1 MSGCGFAKAFVI
13 NYMEELVEEY
23 RDAQKTLAKI
33 EDELIGLD

>member
-1 MSGCGFAKAFVI
+1 
-13 NYMEELVEEY
+13 MEELVEEY